1 METPPTKNRERLE
14 KAGLITAGYEF
25 PESDEKLI
33 ESLTEAEVEALVGVA
48 TKLGRDFL
56 EKHGGGPTVGILF

>member
-1 METPPTKNRERLE
+1 METPPTNRAKLE
-14 KAGLITAGYEF
+14 KVGLISAGYKF

-33 ESLTEAEVEALVGVA
+33 ESLTEAEVEALITVA